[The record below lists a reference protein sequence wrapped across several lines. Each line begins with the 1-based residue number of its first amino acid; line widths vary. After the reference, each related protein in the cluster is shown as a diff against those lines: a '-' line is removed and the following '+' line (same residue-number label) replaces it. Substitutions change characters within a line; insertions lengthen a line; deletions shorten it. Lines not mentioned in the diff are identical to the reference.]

1 MGYFKTRGLRG
12 SGFEDLINETNRE
25 YLSDGLAVIQ
35 KIPTPITPV
44 EMSSDRSVITLAYF
58 DKQSTVD
65 YIGNVQG
72 IPVCF
77 DAKETKGKS
86 LSVSNIRR
94 HQMEF
99 MNSFAEQDGVAFIL
113 VSFIDYERYFVMDI
127 AELDRWWNEAER
139 GGRKSIPME
148 AFDESLSVERDRRYL
163 VHYLP
168 AVQAIL
174 DKKTA
179 TEETIHA
186 F

>member
-25 YLSDGLAVIQ
+25 YLADGLAVMQ

-44 EMSSDRSVITLAYF
+44 EMSSDHSVITLAYF

-77 DAKETKGKS
+77 DAKETKGQS
-86 LSVSNIRR
+86 LALSNIHR
-94 HQMEF
+94 HQVDF
-99 MNSFAEQDGVAFIL
+99 MNSFAAQDGIAFIL
-113 VSFIDYERYFVMDI
+113 VSFIDYDRYFVMDI
-127 AELDRWWNEAER
+127 EDLNRWWEEAGR
-139 GGRKSIPME
+139 GGRKSIPMS
-148 AFDESLSVERDRRYL
+148 AFDDSVTVERDHRYL

-168 AVQAIL
+168 AVQALL
-174 DKKTA
+174 DKRNQD
-179 TEETIHA
+179 
-186 F
+186 